1 MSDLVGKKLGQ
12 YEITGLIARGGMAT
26 VYLGKQASMNR
37 TVAIKVLSPHYVQ
50 DETFVKRFQR
60 EVQAVARL
68 QHPRIIPVHDYGE
81 ENGTFYIVM
90 AHIEGGSL
98 AELIKNKGQLTL
110 PVTLK
115 LTEQIA

>member
-1 MSDLVGKKLGQ
+1 MSELLGKTLGK

-26 VYLGKQASMNR
+26 VYLARQSSIGR
-37 TVAIKVLSPHYVQ
+37 TVAVKVLSPHYTH
-50 DETFVKRFQR
+50 DEAFVKRFQR
-60 EVQAVARL
+60 EVQAIARL

-98 AELIKNKGQLTL
+98 AELIKLKGKLLLPVAVQLT
-110 PVTLK
+110 
-115 LTEQIA
+115 